1 MFTYFE
7 TLSRFEC
14 EKRFVSCDKS
24 YFSALKNEVN
34 NKGILG
40 IFSHSLARGVKTIQ
54 R

>member
-14 EKRFVSCDKS
+14 EKRFVSCGKS
-24 YFSALKNEVN
+24 YFSVLKSKAND
-34 NKGILG
+34 KGILG
-40 IFSHSLARGVKTIQ
+40 IFSHSHAGVVNTMQ

>member
-7 TLSRFEC
+7 SLSRFEC
-14 EKRFVSCDKS
+14 EKRFVSCGKS
-24 YFSALKNEVN
+24 YFSVLKSEAN

-40 IFSHSLARGVKTIQ
+40 IFSHSLAGGVKTIQ

>member
-14 EKRFVSCDKS
+14 GKRFVECSKS
-24 YFSALKNEVN
+24 YFSVLKSEANDN
-34 NKGILG
+34 GILG
-40 IFSHSLARGVKTIQ
+40 IFSHSHAGVVNTMQ